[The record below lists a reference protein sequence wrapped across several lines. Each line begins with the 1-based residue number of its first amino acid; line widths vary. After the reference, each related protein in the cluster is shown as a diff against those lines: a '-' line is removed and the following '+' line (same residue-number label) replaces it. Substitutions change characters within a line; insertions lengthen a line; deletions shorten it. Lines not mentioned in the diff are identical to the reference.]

1 MELDPYVLASAFFA
15 GAGAALSVTRPPSLF
30 DRARAS
36 PSPRFHGWRSR
47 FDAGRT
53 ADLPLGLRVGLGIAA
68 GLAALALLL
77 ERVGWVAWLV
87 AVVVGVVVP
96 EFLSRLESVRDKR
109 YRRDLVLQTPQ
120 ALDLLAATLTAGL
133 PLRLD
138 TAAVVRACP
147 GPVADT
153 LAGVLRQV
161 DLGVS
166 DVEAWRT
173 LIRHPQWGAVAADLA
188 RSVESG
194 TMLTAALAVHADE
207 ARAERS
213 AAVEIAARQVGVY
226 SVLPLMLCFI
236 PAFLLLGIVPTVVS
250 AVWSALAL

>member
-1 MELDPYVLASAFFA
+1 MQPELYVLASAFFA
-15 GAGAALSVTRPPSLF
+15 GAGVALTVARPPSVVV
-30 DRARAS
+30 RAG
-36 PSPRFHGWRSR
+36 PSPPRRPHGWRSR
-47 FDAGRT
+47 FEAGRS
-53 ADLPLGLRVGLGIAA
+53 AEIPFGLRVGLGIVA

-87 AVVVGVVVP
+87 ALVAGLVVP
-96 EFLSRLESVRDKR
+96 EFLSRLESGRGKR

-133 PLRLD
+133 PLRLA

-153 LAGVLRQV
+153 LAGVLRQI

-194 TMLTAALAVHADE
+194 TMLTGALAVHADE
-207 ARAERS
+207 ARAERT
-213 AAVEIAARQVGVY
+213 AAVEIAARQVGVH

>member
-1 MELDPYVLASAFFA
+1 VGPDLYVLASAFFA
-15 GAGAALSVTRPPSLF
+15 GAGAALAVTRPPSVVGP
-30 DRARAS
+30 AG
-36 PSPRFHGWRSR
+36 PSPPLRHGWRSR
-47 FDAGRT
+47 IDAGRR
-53 ADLPLGLRVGLGIAA
+53 AEVRLGLRLWLGIGA

-87 AVVVGVVVP
+87 AVVVGAVVSEV
-96 EFLSRLESVRDKR
+96 LTRLESGRAKR
-109 YRRDLVLQTPQ
+109 YRRALVLQTPQ
-120 ALDLLAATLTAGL
+120 VLDLLAATLTAGL
-133 PLRLD
+133 PLRLA

-153 LAGVLRQV
+153 LASVLRQI

-194 TMLTAALAVHADE
+194 TMLTGSLSVHADE
-207 ARAERS
+207 ARAERA
-213 AAVEIAARQVGVY
+213 AAVEIAARQVGVR